1 MQIHRALVLE
11 IFGYT
16 CIQLKTYLWW
26 QLHSPPIW
34 PLALW
39 TKNREIPKRL
49 TLRKVGRSKKLHKYL
64 TSFCTSL
71 LHWYQRK
78 VKCKYRSQL
87 FFNYLGVG
95 YKTYKISPFLSTL
108 SHITN
113 FNNFFYL
120 NLTSHMIKQMHT
132 QVNNDLSKVN
142 LIATLSLMSLG

>member
-1 MQIHRALVLE
+1 MIKKTTLQIHRALVLE

-49 TLRKVGRSKKLHKYL
+49 TLRKVGRPKKLHKYL

-95 YKTYKISPFLSTL
+95 YKTYKISPFFINSLPYYKL
-108 SHITN
+108 QQLLLFELDFAYDQTN
-113 FNNFFYL
+113 AYA
-120 NLTSHMIKQMHT
+120 
-132 QVNNDLSKVN
+132 SK
-142 LIATLSLMSLG
+142 